1 LQKQDPVRLKTL
13 DLLLIPKIYDAPQ
26 PESSCSSYKAGQ
38 KKTHNQIRNWSIPK
52 KAIHKNK
59 CMETVETVSNVAV
72 RTSNQQA
79 FDKRL
84 IAHIVGLVEE
94 GVPRKVL
101 VEQL

>member
-1 LQKQDPVRLKTL
+1 V
-13 DLLLIPKIYDAPQ
+13 
-26 PESSCSSYKAGQ
+26 
-38 KKTHNQIRNWSIPK
+38 SIPK

-72 RTSNQQA
+72 RTSNQQP

-84 IAHIVGLVEE
+84 IAHNVGLVEE

-101 VEQL
+101 VEQYGMTNGTLCDWLKKYGASAVVKTTAFPITARL